1 MAKIKNIKRSEGK
14 VMSYIQR
21 NSHSILGWIQSRNSA
36 GQKGVAW
43 YIQSDEKEKS
53 TAKNTILAR
62 LLFQFKGQREF
73 TEKKKAKKSSKFK
86 ALNRL

>member
-1 MAKIKNIKRSEGK
+1 M
-14 VMSYIQR
+14 
-21 NSHSILGWIQSRNSA
+21 
-36 GQKGVAW
+36 
-43 YIQSDEKEKS
+43 EKS